1 MLDFGYQSCVS
12 VTHVPVSLYIVMKLM
27 RGIQMSKSKRLQ
39 TLNDFLEYTSD
50 DVNAMS
56 QHAPNPIYLLV
67 ESFCPRKKQD

>member
-1 MLDFGYQSCVS
+1 MCKCNTCTCELIYSNETYEGY
-12 VTHVPVSLYIVMKLM
+12 TKL
-27 RGIQMSKSKRLQ
+27 QMSKSKRLQ

-67 ESFCPRKKQD
+67 ESFCPREKQD